1 MNRLWILCLAL
12 LVPFLFTSCASAAEE
27 GYRKITPQEGKG
39 MIEQKITLV
48 DVREPSEYSAGHIPS
63 AILIPLGTI
72 DERVT
77 EQLPDKD
84 APVIVYCRSG
94 VRSRKA
100 AMKLIDLGYK
110 DVRDMGGI
118 LDWPYET
125 TK

>member
-1 MNRLWILCLAL
+1 MSRLLILCLAIFI
-12 LVPFLFTSCASAAEE
+12 PFVFTSCASAAE
-27 GYRKITPQEGKG
+27 GYRKITPQEGKD
-39 MIEQKITLV
+39 MIEKKITLV
-48 DVREPSEYSAGHIPS
+48 DVREPSEYEEGHIPS

-77 EQLPDKD
+77 EKLTDKD
-84 APVIVYCRSG
+84 APVILYCRSG

-118 LDWPYET
+118 LDWPYEV